1 MTAPVDATDA
11 VSVLSE
17 MVAEARPD
25 RTLATAFVG
34 ALRALWLE
42 DMRSQQQP
50 AAVLTSEV
58 ANGRES
64 PEVEAAVAGDLSAE
78 ATRAAA
84 ERMSRWQSV
93 TPDEEHAVGA
103 AYLDLLLESETKT
116 RVHLEFARG
125 RVVKMDELR
134 REVEGLKWQKDE
146 AQQMLAD
153 ARVALD
159 VKDHEIRALMAA
171 LHAAGVDVQHGGP
184 F

>member
-78 ATRAAA
+78 AGEGQYRPADDAAA
-84 ERMSRWQSV
+84 GRQLPAVQLGVSDGGHHQQCPLRPPRRKRTQHLARFGGVGGSG
-93 TPDEEHAVGA
+93 DEG
-103 AYLDLLLESETKT
+103 
-116 RVHLEFARG
+116 
-125 RVVKMDELR
+125 
-134 REVEGLKWQKDE
+134 
-146 AQQMLAD
+146 
-153 ARVALD
+153 
-159 VKDHEIRALMAA
+159 
-171 LHAAGVDVQHGGP
+171 
-184 F
+184 